1 MKGLELLEKYPASA
15 GLVRAW
21 FLNQMIES
29 FKDETVPDGFKDFM
43 REQGVDNDKVG
54 TLIDVNPRML
64 LDVFDENNIYI
75 GTLLDES
82 NGFWWT
88 INGNKS
94 TVGYE
99 YRKNC
104 EIAAI
109 QTAFDI
115 LENKLTPKEETDE
128 TDNE

>member
-1 MKGLELLEKYPASA
+1 MKGLELLEKYPESA